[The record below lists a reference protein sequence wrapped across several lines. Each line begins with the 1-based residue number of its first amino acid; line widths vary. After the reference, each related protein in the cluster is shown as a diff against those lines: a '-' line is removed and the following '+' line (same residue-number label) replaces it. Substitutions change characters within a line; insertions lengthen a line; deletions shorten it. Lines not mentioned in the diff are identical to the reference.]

1 MSIPLDERTADD
13 RIETLI
19 AEDVIEHDEETDV
32 LTTTDDFEEHR
43 HVYYDSYLE
52 LDEAEFH
59 DSVAE
64 VFDLD
69 SREAAAERVEEL
81 GVDRE
86 EFATYLT
93 LSARLEGYDA
103 GELAEMA
110 ALAVEIG
117 PSSPVPESV
126 RELDDDAVADFIADN
141 EWAIVTVWKRG
152 CAPCDGMK
160 DDLDEILAALP
171 DRVAVAGVDGEACPE
186 FCRTH
191 EVNAAPAVVFFEAGE
206 RRDVVTG
213 RTSPEPLADRAR
225 TLYALD

>member
-1 MSIPLDERTADD
+1 MSIPLDERTADE
-13 RIETLI
+13 RIEALI
-19 AEDVIEHDEETDV
+19 AEDVVVEDPETEV
-32 LTTTDDFEEHR
+32 LTTTDDFEQHR

-52 LDEAEFH
+52 LEEAEFH

-64 VFDLD
+64 VFGLE
-69 SREAAAERVEEL
+69 SREAAAERVDEL

-93 LSARLEGYDA
+93 LSARLEGYDV

-117 PSSPVPESV
+117 PSSPVPESLT
-126 RELDDDAVADFIADN
+126 ELDDDAIDAFVTDN

-152 CAPCDGMK
+152 CAPCEGMK
-160 DDLDEILAALP
+160 EDLDAILEALP
-171 DRVAVAGVDGEACPE
+171 DDVAVAGIDGEACPE

-191 EVNAAPAVVFFEAGE
+191 EVNAAPAVVFFEDGE

-225 TLYALD
+225 TVYGID